1 MRRML
6 CAVAMVGAMAALCGP
21 VSNPARGADD
31 AKAQAASK
39 AALQNLSEFIGTWTG
54 SGESKEAKGGFW
66 KEKMEWGW
74 KFKGEDSWINVSF
87 TDSKLFSKGEMKY
100 DPAKKVYRFAVT
112 TKDDKVMAFEGT
124 IVRKVLELSYAD
136 PETKDVSKMTLSTN
150 NEGARMVYDY
160 AVQSKG
166 KGLAKKLWA
175 VQNGKDGAS
184 IASGKKN
191 ECVVTGG
198 LGTMAVS
205 FGGKTYY
212 VCCSGCRDAFNEEPK
227 KFVDAFEKKKK

>member
-1 MRRML
+1 ML
-6 CAVAMVGAMAALCGP
+6 CLVAMTGAIAMLAGFGTGA
-21 VSNPARGADD
+21 VRAADD

-39 AALQNLSEFIGTWTG
+39 AALQNLGEYIGSWKG
-54 SGESKEAKGGFW
+54 DGESKDAKGGFW
-66 KEKMEWGW
+66 KEKMNWGW
-74 KFKGEDSWINVSF
+74 KFKGDDSWINVEF

-100 DPAKKVYRFAVT
+100 DPAKKVYQFTVV
-112 TKDDKVMAFEGT
+112 TKDDKTMKFEGA

-150 NEGARMVYDY
+150 NDGARMVYDY
-160 AVQSKG
+160 AVQTKG

-175 VQNGKDGAS
+175 VQNGKEGAS

-205 FGGKTYY
+205 YGGKTYF